1 FTGDGC
7 LMEGISHEA
16 CSLAGTLGLG
26 RRAVF
31 WDDNGISIDG
41 NGKGGWAEDVPGRF
55 DAYGWRGLRNADG
68 RDAQAVAGAI
78 AEAKQTTDRPVM
90 ICCRTVIGWGS
101 PNKAGTKSTH
111 GEALGVE
118 EVAATRVKLGWT
130 AAPFEIPA
138 AISAA
143 WDQRARGASAQQAW
157 QQRF

>member
-1 FTGDGC
+1 
-7 LMEGISHEA
+7 
-16 CSLAGTLGLG
+16 
-26 RRAVF
+26 V
-31 WDDNGISIDG
+31 
-41 NGKGGWAEDVPGRF
+41 
-55 DAYGWRGLRNADG
+55 LRNVDG
-68 RDAQAVAGAI
+68 HDAGAVAAAI

-111 GEALGVE
+111 GEALGVD

-157 QQRF
+157 EQRFAAYQREFPGLAAEYLRRAEGRLPADFEAIAHKGLEAALAITAP